1 MMHKVMRVQLVLDGP
16 TRQARRRRGHT
27 AGRVA
32 APGGGGVTL
41 PGGLRLRAAE
51 RVAVPDGWTFTGAAQ
66 IKDTTLKVTRQTLPR
81 HRRYVA
87 LISLKADD
95 PVPSEPHSIDDIVG
109 VDVGVA
115 VAVCT
120 SDGGFHTM
128 PDETANTAQI
138 KRSQR
143 ARNRCGRGSRR
154 WKKHAR
160 RTKTLNRRHSAPV
173 LGSGGRDCRRKTVR
187 AWGTRPHGPAT
198 AGGQGRHEQ
207 LPQGRH

>member
-81 HRRYVA
+81 HRPVCG
-87 LISLKADD
+87 ADFF
-95 PVPSEPHSIDDIVG
+95 EG
-109 VDVGVA
+109 
-115 VAVCT
+115 
-120 SDGGFHTM
+120 
-128 PDETANTAQI
+128 
-138 KRSQR
+138 
-143 ARNRCGRGSRR
+143 
-154 WKKHAR
+154 
-160 RTKTLNRRHSAPV
+160 
-173 LGSGGRDCRRKTVR
+173 
-187 AWGTRPHGPAT
+187 
-198 AGGQGRHEQ
+198 
-207 LPQGRH
+207 